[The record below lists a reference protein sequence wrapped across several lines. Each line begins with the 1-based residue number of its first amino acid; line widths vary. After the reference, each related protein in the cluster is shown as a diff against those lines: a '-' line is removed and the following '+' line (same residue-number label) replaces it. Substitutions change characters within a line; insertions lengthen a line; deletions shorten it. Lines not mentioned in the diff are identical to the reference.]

1 MAPFSNMQKKC
12 RDHMYGVP
20 KAKGFDDVTFPS
32 PQPGVPSRRA
42 INVRWTRDVGLQ
54 LHMPPAKR
62 RAVPNNATAPA
73 ARSMPAC
80 HRMGYSS
87 WRTAVPCP
95 MHLAGRHG
103 TGVGSSGGGGI
114 DCRAATRLTHRSTL
128 SRVCAGAIW
137 TKIERRYDRRK
148 LPQLA
153 AATARPSCLARSLAR
168 PPAPQSAARSLVAGS
183 PVARS
188 IVDR

>member
-1 MAPFSNMQKKC
+1 MTPSIAARETSAMAPFSNMQKKC

-87 WRTAVPCP
+87 WRTALSC
-95 MHLAGRHG
+95 
-103 TGVGSSGGGGI
+103 
-114 DCRAATRLTHRSTL
+114 TL
-128 SRVCAGAIW
+128 PHASR
-137 TKIERRYDRRK
+137 
-148 LPQLA
+148 
-153 AATARPSCLARSLAR
+153 R
-168 PPAPQSAARSLVAGS
+168 PPRDWSGQLRRWWHRLPCRHQARCIISSLQYTYTYSFPTRCDRTPCAPSASDGMRYRL
-183 PVARS
+183 
-188 IVDR
+188 

>member
-153 AATARPSCLARSLAR
+153 AATARLSCLARSLSPAR
-168 PPAPQSAARSLVAGS
+168 PTKCRPLARRWIARRSL
-183 PVARS
+183 
-188 IVDR
+188 DR

>member
-32 PQPGVPSRRA
+32 PQPGVSSRRA

-148 LPQLA
+148 
-153 AATARPSCLARSLAR
+153 AATASSSHRPSELLSSLAR
-168 PPAPQSAARSLVAGS
+168 PPARPTKCRPLARRWIARRSL
-183 PVARS
+183 
-188 IVDR
+188 DR

>member
-1 MAPFSNMQKKC
+1 MTPSIAAREMSAMAPFSNMQKKC

-87 WRTAVPCP
+87 WRTALSCTLPHASRRPPRDWSGQLRRWWHRLPC
-95 MHLAGRHG
+95 RHQ
-103 TGVGSSGGGGI
+103 
-114 DCRAATRLTHRSTL
+114 AHAPFHAL
-128 SRVCAGAIW
+128 SCVR
-137 TKIERRYDRRK
+137 RRYLDE
-148 LPQLA
+148 
-153 AATARPSCLARSLAR
+153 
-168 PPAPQSAARSLVAGS
+168 
-183 PVARS
+183 
-188 IVDR
+188 D